1 MRKTKMTNTNF
12 SFNLKTI
19 IHAHENG
26 ITDIPALFNRLGAK
40 RVVLFTDKGLESL
53 GFVEKFTE
61 VFSAQT
67 EVDIAGVYWDIEPD
81 ATCDNI
87 NAAIE
92 FTRSVKADAILSIGG
107 GSVIDASKGVKYAL
121 HKNIADIREV
131 IAGGGH
137 MEIWPN
143 NEDITI
149 PHIAVPTTAGTGAE
163 ASPIAVFFNEH
174 ENIKASLVVSGLE
187 ADIAILDP
195 VLTAKLPAA
204 LTRSTGMDALTHA
217 VEAIVSPMSNAF
229 TDAYSIQAATL
240 IVANLPKV
248 IEQPNDMA
256 ARAELLQAS
265 TMAIS
270 AFYSS
275 LGGIPI
281 HNCAHAFGAI
291 SHIPHGDA
299 NTVLMP
305 LVIEALPEFYLP
317 KAKKLAEAFSLE
329 TTGTDEMVFERVVA
343 FLKSFQQRIGA
354 ITNFAQW
361 AITDQVKTDISDAIK
376 KDICFQF
383 YPMSE
388 EKIDRIITAAV

>member
-19 IHAHENG
+19 IHAYENG

-40 RVVLFTDKGLESL
+40 RVILFTDKGLESL

-61 VFSAQT
+61 VFATQT
-67 EVDIAGVYWDIEPD
+67 DVDIAGVYCDIEPD

-229 TDAYSIQAATL
+229 TDAYSIQAAKL
-240 IVANLPKV
+240 IVTNLPKV
-248 IEQPNDMA
+248 IEQPNDMT

-329 TTGTDEMVFERVVA
+329 VTGTDEMVFERVVA

-354 ITNFAQW
+354 MTNFSQW

>member
-1 MRKTKMTNTNF
+1 MTNTNF

-19 IHAHENG
+19 IHARENG

-40 RVVLFTDKGLESL
+40 RVILFTDKGLESL

-61 VFSAQT
+61 VFATQT
-67 EVDIAGVYWDIEPD
+67 DVDIAGVYCDIEPD

-229 TDAYSIQAATL
+229 TDAYSIQAAKL
-240 IVANLPKV
+240 IVTNLPKV
-248 IEQPNDMA
+248 IEQPNDMT

-329 TTGTDEMVFERVVA
+329 ITGTDEMVFERVVA

-354 ITNFAQW
+354 MTNFSQW

>member
-1 MRKTKMTNTNF
+1 MATTNF
-12 SFNLKTI
+12 SFNLKTT

-26 ITDIPALFNRLGAK
+26 IQDIPNLFSRLGAK
-40 RVVLFTDKGLESL
+40 RIVLFTDKGLESL
-53 GFVEKFTE
+53 GFVAKFVD
-61 VFSAQT
+61 VFAGQT
-67 EVDIAGVYWDIEPD
+67 NIEIAGVYTDIEPD
-81 ATCDNI
+81 ATCSNI
-87 NAAIE
+87 NSAIE
-92 FTRSVKADAILSIGG
+92 FTRSVQADAILSVGG
-107 GSVIDASKGVKYAL
+107 GSVIDASKGVKYAM
-121 HKNIADIREV
+121 HKNINDIREV

-143 NEDITI
+143 NEDIKI

-163 ASPIAVFFNEH
+163 ASPIAVFFNEQ

-187 ADIAILDP
+187 SDIAVLDP
-195 VLTAKLPAA
+195 MLTTKLPAA

-217 VEAIVSPMSNAF
+217 VEAIVSPMSNPF
-229 TDAYSIQAATL
+229 TDAYSIQATKL

-248 IEQPNDMA
+248 LNQPDDVS

-317 KAKKLAEAFSLE
+317 KAKKLAEAFSLD
-329 TTGTDEMVFERVVA
+329 TSGSNEMVFQRVIA
-343 FLKSFQQRIGA
+343 FLKAFQKETGS
-354 ITNFAQW
+354 ITCFDRWEINDVTKA
-361 AITDQVKTDISDAIK
+361 DISDAIK

-383 YPMSE
+383 YPISE
-388 EKIDRIITAAV
+388 EKIDRIIEAAL

>member
-40 RVVLFTDKGLESL
+40 QVVLFTDKGLESL

-137 MEIWPN
+137 MEIWPH

-229 TDAYSIQAATL
+229 TDAYSVQAAML

>member
-1 MRKTKMTNTNF
+1 MTNTNF

-19 IHAHENG
+19 IHARENG

-40 RVVLFTDKGLESL
+40 RVILFTDKGLESL

-61 VFSAQT
+61 VFATQT
-67 EVDIAGVYWDIEPD
+67 DVDIAGVYCDIEPD

-229 TDAYSIQAATL
+229 TDAYSIQAAKL
-240 IVANLPKV
+240 IVTNLPKV
-248 IEQPNDMA
+248 IEQPNDMT

-329 TTGTDEMVFERVVA
+329 VTGTDEMVFERVVA

-354 ITNFAQW
+354 MTNFSQW

>member
-19 IHAHENG
+19 IHARENG

-40 RVVLFTDKGLESL
+40 RVILFTDKGLESL

-61 VFSAQT
+61 VFATQT
-67 EVDIAGVYWDIEPD
+67 DVDIAGVYCDIEPD

-229 TDAYSIQAATL
+229 TDAYSIQAAKL
-240 IVANLPKV
+240 IVTNLPKV
-248 IEQPNDMA
+248 IEQPNDMT

-329 TTGTDEMVFERVVA
+329 VTGTDEMVFERVVA

-354 ITNFAQW
+354 MTNFSQW